1 LGIVFQGFQ
10 RGSVVFIGLVVVTLG
25 LLGAAARWRERTARV
40 LAAVG
45 LGGLLFSLGAR
56 SIFHGVLYA
65 IVPSLDKARTPN
77 LAAAI
82 FHLGIVVL
90 AAYGLD
96 AYRSPQTIQ
105 WGNRTAIRLLSG
117 LTLFIYGSLLVLLT
131 VRPEHGEEYKFLA
144 MAALISLLL
153 AAVLFALGS
162 AHVSHRAAG
171 VLLILLLLF
180 ELNLASNYG
189 HQPFEKAAG
198 LKTMY
203 QDRDIADF
211 LKGRPGLL
219 RVDVDDGEIPY
230 GFGDWF
236 GIPQVRGTEPSA
248 ITYFNEAA
256 NGTRSRTLLAANYY
270 VGRQANQ
277 PDRAVLFEGQRG
289 LKVFTNPSGMPRARL
304 VHAAVARPN
313 EVLVAVAIEDAN
325 TDLNRTV
332 VLQGEAPTLDNCDG
346 GSVQLE
352 RYRATSVTLRADS
365 PCRAMVVLADV
376 WFPGWKAYVDGRP
389 AKIWK
394 AYNVVRG
401 VVVDAGRHEVRMVY
415 RPASVFIGAGLAGLG
430 IILCIAL
437 QFNAGSAARR

>member
-1 LGIVFQGFQ
+1 M
-10 RGSVVFIGLVVVTLG
+10 S
-25 LLGAAARWRERTARV
+25 
-40 LAAVG
+40 
-45 LGGLLFSLGAR
+45 
-56 SIFHGVLYA
+56 
-65 IVPSLDKARTPN
+65 
-77 LAAAI
+77 
-82 FHLGIVVL
+82 
-90 AAYGLD
+90 
-96 AYRSPQTIQ
+96 
-105 WGNRTAIRLLSG
+105 
-117 LTLFIYGSLLVLLT
+117 
-131 VRPEHGEEYKFLA
+131 
-144 MAALISLLL
+144 ALISIFLAGILL
-153 AAVLFALGS
+153 AWSG
-162 AHVSHRAAG
+162 AHLSHRVG
-171 VLLILLLLF
+171 GLLLILLLLF
-180 ELNLASNYG
+180 ELNLVSNSG

-198 LKTMY
+198 LKNLY

-211 LKGRPGLL
+211 LKGRPGPL
-219 RVDVDDGEIPY
+219 RVDVDDQEIPY
-230 GFGDWF
+230 GFGDWL

-313 EVLVAVAIEDAN
+313 EVQVAVAIEDAN

-332 VLQGEAPTLDNCDG
+332 VLQGEAPNLDNCDG
-346 GSVQLE
+346 GSVQIE
-352 RYRATSVTLRADS
+352 RYRATGVTLRVDS

-376 WFPGWKAYVDGRP
+376 WFPGWKAYVDGQP

-401 VVVDAGRHEVRMVY
+401 VVVDSGRHEVRIIY
-415 RPASVFIGAGLAGLG
+415 RPASVFIGAALAGLG